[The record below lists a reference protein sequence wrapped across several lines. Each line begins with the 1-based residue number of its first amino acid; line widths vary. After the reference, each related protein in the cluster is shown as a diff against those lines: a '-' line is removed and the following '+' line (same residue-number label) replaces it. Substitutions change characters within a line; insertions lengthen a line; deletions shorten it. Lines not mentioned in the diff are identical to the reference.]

1 MLQENNMEFPETVL
15 TTGKRGKLEIRT
27 LESRGRYVICKY
39 LDPETMKLADAKR
52 KLMLFDEDGRTLEY
66 FIVPFKDSKRSL
78 LIPSL
83 PDAREKQIWNETQ
96 GRPEE
101 I

>member
-1 MLQENNMEFPETVL
+1 MEFPETVL
-15 TTGKRGKLEIRT
+15 ATGKGEKLEVRT

-39 LDPETMKLADAKR
+39 LDPKTMKLADAKR

-66 FIVPFKDSKRSL
+66 FIVPLKNSKRSL
-78 LIPSL
+78 LISSL
-83 PDAREKQIWNETQ
+83 PDARERQVWNETQ
-96 GRPEE
+96 ERPEK